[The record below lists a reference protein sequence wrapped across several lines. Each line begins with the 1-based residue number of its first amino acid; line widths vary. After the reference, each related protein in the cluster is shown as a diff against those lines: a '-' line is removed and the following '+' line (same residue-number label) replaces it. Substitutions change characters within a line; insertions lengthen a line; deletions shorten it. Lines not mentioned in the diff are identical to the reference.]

1 MYFLI
6 VSIYYYCEYLNS
18 SIMIQIQS
26 EYTLLAYVLLPMV
39 TLYCG
44 IYLNLSNHYVFRPKL
59 LPFFERLSIS
69 SSLAIQVLMDIVSN
83 LSFITYSCSSFLSS
97 PTTDSPFRLVSIY
110 SIYWL
115 TIFMSIIMY
124 IKIGNDQSMS
134 TIILCK
140 NGIILVLGFGNL
152 VYHYIGKVYY
162 ITLPSI
168 LILLYLV
175 NVVITGIVLLLCS
188 L

>member
-1 MYFLI
+1 
-6 VSIYYYCEYLNS
+6 
-18 SIMIQIQS
+18 
-26 EYTLLAYVLLPMV
+26 
-39 TLYCG
+39 
-44 IYLNLSNHYVFRPKL
+44 
-59 LPFFERLSIS
+59 
-69 SSLAIQVLMDIVSN
+69 
-83 LSFITYSCSSFLSS
+83 
-97 PTTDSPFRLVSIY
+97 
-110 SIYWL
+110 
-115 TIFMSIIMY
+115 MSIIMY